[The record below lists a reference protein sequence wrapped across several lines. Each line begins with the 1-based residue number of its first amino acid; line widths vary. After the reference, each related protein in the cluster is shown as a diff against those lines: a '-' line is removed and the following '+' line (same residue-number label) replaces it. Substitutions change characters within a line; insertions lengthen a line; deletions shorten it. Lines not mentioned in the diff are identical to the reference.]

1 MKSQQ
6 CRFHSMPLNSATYIF
21 IFSLLAIQY
30 ATAALPDTLTIDVGD
45 IDGDSINEILV
56 LEKRSLRSAA
66 NYKFKVWDRVN
77 GYQDQA
83 PPEVR
88 TYRGH
93 VQGDPDMRVN
103 ANIEANGSLNAN
115 LSDGRNINI
124 RLTNQPIAVSGAD
137 GSEDPGT
144 GNTTIPLK
152 IDRTSPTPKG
162 YIIPRYHMRRIQLAV
177 EIQNDYYADLG
188 SDIDTT
194 IARMEQR
201 VNDTDF
207 FYARDMGIAWE
218 ITTVVIRLEPLET
231 SWQAEWKDILFPDG
245 AVYNTAIRF
254 KKPGGGG
261 AAGNI
266 FDGDD
271 PDHRVYG
278 TVGTTSAYSRSLGHE
293 VGHQFSAGHQSSW
306 DDIMQ
311 GAASCLGAGTVERLI
326 DHSHVALE
334 AAAPEI
340 TYGAPLPPF
349 AMEDG
354 ANTQMNQT
362 LEIDLLENDYDGNG
376 DAISLEMVDSMSK
389 RNGTVEIVANG
400 VVRFTPAH
408 NFLGLDEFA
417 YHVSDS
423 TGLTNRHGYAKIYV
437 RNNGLATRIQFNETS
452 GSIVRDSGPY
462 HATGT
467 LTNGLSFGGSVS
479 GKVALALQRA
489 LGMGDTASADFEGV
503 GDPMEGSLSVSLWV
517 KYAETPSGNG
527 VLICKGGTVIPNRFD
542 NPRGGWFIGHT
553 EDGRFRFA
561 GNLQRDLWENP
572 EKFDR
577 ESSPII
583 ETDTWYHLAM
593 VIDRPNQIIRAWINN
608 EEVLNSNWTS
618 HVPDGLINS
627 THSPLVI
634 FNSEDQQ
641 NQGDWFGPATIDEVE
656 IYNQALTPDEIAL
669 LYSVEDDSDSDDLP
683 DFWEFL
689 SFGDLSTANATSN
702 RDGDRAS
709 DAQEYAADT
718 SPTDI
723 EAFLGIESIIE
734 SSDKRT
740 ISWRSAIGQFY
751 QIQYTDTLD
760 SFSWE
765 TVANEIIALES
776 LTSWIDENQTR
787 IESPRR
793 FYRVKLNQ

>member
-1 MKSQQ
+1 ML
-6 CRFHSMPLNSATYIF
+6 LNSPTYLF
-21 IFSLLAIQY
+21 IISLLAIQS
-30 ATAALPDTLTIDVGD
+30 ARAALPDSLIIDAGD
-45 IDGDSINEILV
+45 IDGDSNSEILV
-56 LEKRSLRSAA
+56 LEKRSVRSAT
-66 NYKFKVWDRVN
+66 NYKIKVWDSVN
-77 GYQDQA
+77 GYRDQA
-83 PPEVR
+83 SPEVR

-93 VQGDPDMRVN
+93 VQDDPDMRVN
-103 ANIEANGSLNAN
+103 ANIEASGTLNAN

-124 RLTNQPIAVSGAD
+124 RLTNLPITISGDD
-137 GSEDPGT
+137 GSENPGT
-144 GNTTIPLK
+144 GNTTIPLD

-162 YIIPRYHMRRIQLAV
+162 YVVPKYHMRRIQLAV
-177 EIQNDYYADLG
+177 EIKNDYYANLDN
-188 SDIDTT
+188 DIDTT

-231 SWQAEWKDILFPDG
+231 SWQTEWRNTLAPGG

-254 KKPGGGG
+254 KNPGGGG

-266 FDGDD
+266 FDADD
-271 PDHRVYG
+271 PNHKVYG
-278 TVGTTSAYSRSLGHE
+278 TVGTTAAYSRSLGHE
-293 VGHQFSAGHQSSW
+293 VGHQFSAGHHSSW
-306 DDIMQ
+306 DDTMQ

-334 AAAPEI
+334 EAAPEI
-340 TYGAPLPPF
+340 NYGAPLPPF

-354 ANTQMNQT
+354 ANTRMNEA

-376 DAISLEMVDSMSK
+376 DTISLEWVDSESN
-389 RNGTVEIVANG
+389 RNGTIEIVANG
-400 VVRFTPAH
+400 IVRYTPARD
-408 NFLGLDEFA
+408 FLGQDEFA

-423 TGLTNRHGYAKIYV
+423 NGLTNRHGYAKIYV
-437 RNNGLATRIQFNETS
+437 RNDGLATRIQFNETS
-452 GSIVRDSGPY
+452 GQTARDSGPY
-462 HATGT
+462 KTTGK
-467 LTNGLSFGGSVS
+467 LTNGLSFGGSAP

-489 LGMGDTASADFEGV
+489 LGIGETASADFEGV

-517 KYAETPSGNG
+517 KYAEVPTEKG
-527 VLICKGGTVIPNRFD
+527 VLICKGGTVIPNRFE

-561 GNLQRDLWENP
+561 GNLQRDLWQNS

-577 ESSPII
+577 ESSPTI
-583 ETDTWYHLAM
+583 EPETWYHLAM
-593 VIDRPNQIIRAWINN
+593 VIDRPNQVIRAWIDN
-608 EEVLNSNWTS
+608 EEVINSNWTS

-656 IYNQALTPDEIAL
+656 IYNKALSPNEIAL
-669 LYSVEDDSDSDDLP
+669 LYSVEDDSDADNLP

-689 SFGDLSTANATSN
+689 SFGDLSTANAISN
-702 RDGDRAS
+702 HDGDRAS

-718 SPTDI
+718 SPTDK
-723 EAFLGIESIIE
+723 EAFLGIESITE
-734 SSDKRT
+734 SSGKRT
-740 ISWRSAIGQFY
+740 ISWRSAIGQSY

-760 SFSWE
+760 SPIWE
-765 TVANEIIALES
+765 TVANEIFGLEFF
-776 LTSWIDENQTR
+776 TSWIDENPTR